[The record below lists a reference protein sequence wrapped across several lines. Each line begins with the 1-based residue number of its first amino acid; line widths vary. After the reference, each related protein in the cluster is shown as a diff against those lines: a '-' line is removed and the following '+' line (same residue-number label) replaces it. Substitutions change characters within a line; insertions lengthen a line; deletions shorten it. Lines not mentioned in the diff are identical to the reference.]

1 MGAGAARR
9 ARVWL
14 LSLRTLIVKALLFD
28 FDGVLWDS
36 EAAAF
41 QSWQETYGEYGQHL
55 PLDAFATRLGTVGGF
70 DLVAQLELLVGRPI
84 DLEAVAAR
92 RWDRKMQMVRQLQPR
107 PGVLTYLHD
116 AREHGLAVALVS
128 TDDMEWITTGL
139 QILDLLDAWDFIECA
154 EGDQLRAK
162 PSPALYIA
170 ALHRLGIRA
179 DEAVAIEDS
188 PNGIR
193 AAKAACVF
201 CLGFANDVTRQ
212 LDLSRADVVVDSL
225 DDLPLKDLL
234 LLAAS

>member
-55 PLDAFATRLGTVGGF
+55 PLDAFATRLGTVGGI

-84 DLEAVAAR
+84 DREAVAAR

-162 PSPALYIA
+162 PSPALTSPPCIGSA
-170 ALHRLGIRA
+170 SARTRPSRSRTPRTAFEQRRLLVCSALA
-179 DEAVAIEDS
+179 
-188 PNGIR
+188 
-193 AAKAACVF
+193 
-201 CLGFANDVTRQ
+201 
-212 LDLSRADVVVDSL
+212 SRTTSL
-225 DDLPLKDLL
+225 
-234 LLAAS
+234 ASWT

>member
-9 ARVWL
+9 ARAWL
-14 LSLRTLIVKALLFD
+14 LSLRTLTVKALLFD

-41 QSWQETYGEYGQHL
+41 QSWQETYGEY
-55 PLDAFATRLGTVGGF
+55 
-70 DLVAQLELLVGRPI
+70 
-84 DLEAVAAR
+84 
-92 RWDRKMQMVRQLQPR
+92 
-107 PGVLTYLHD
+107 
-116 AREHGLAVALVS
+116 
-128 TDDMEWITTGL
+128 
-139 QILDLLDAWDFIECA
+139 
-154 EGDQLRAK
+154 
-162 PSPALYIA
+162 A

-193 AAKAACVF
+193 AAKAARVF